1 MLRSANFFTRAFSL
15 TIATISVLLLAPKT
29 QAADQVVF
37 RYGIFRQRL
46 AVPELTDFAETG
58 ETSPVLGRYLKRANS
73 DPASVRQVLT
83 QPIDINRNLLD
94 QALNNP
100 AADRLLDELGKMI
113 QTPNNN
119 GNREAL
125 RTALMRSTEQD
136 NRLTLMEVVQNYP
149 TGEIH
154 LDVKRAIKTYN
165 QLAEYQEPLRQAI
178 DKASEV
184 RRILENQGI
193 TLPKFLK

>member
-1 MLRSANFFTRAFSL
+1 MLRSKTCLTQAFSFA
-15 TIATISVLLLAPKT
+15 IATLSVLFLAPQA
-29 QAADQVVF
+29 QAAEQVVF

-58 ETSPVLGRYLKRANS
+58 ETSRVLGRYLQRANGNPES
-73 DPASVRQVLT
+73 IRRVLN

-94 QALNNP
+94 TALNNP
-100 AADRLLDELGKMI
+100 AADRLLDELGRMI

-125 RTALMRSTEQD
+125 RTAMLRSTEKD
-136 NRLTLMEVVQNYP
+136 NRLTLLEVIQNYP
-149 TGEIH
+149 TNEIH

-178 DKASEV
+178 DKADEV
-184 RRILENQGI
+184 RRALEKQGI

>member
-1 MLRSANFFTRAFSL
+1 MLRSKTSLTQAFSL
-15 TIATISVLLLAPKT
+15 AIATLSVLLFAPPTLA
-29 QAADQVVF
+29 AEEVVF

-58 ETSPVLGRYLKRANS
+58 ETSRVLGRYLQKANS
-73 DPASVRQVLT
+73 NPESVRHVLT

-94 QALNNP
+94 TALNNP
-100 AADRLLDELGKMI
+100 AADKLLDELGKMI
-113 QTPNNN
+113 QTPNDK

-125 RTALMRSTEQD
+125 RTALIRSTEND
-136 NRLTLMEVVQNYP
+136 NRLTLMEVIQNYP
-149 TGEIH
+149 TDEIH

-178 DKASEV
+178 EKASEV

>member
-1 MLRSANFFTRAFSL
+1 MLRSKPSLTQAISL

-29 QAADQVVF
+29 QAAEEVVF

-46 AVPELTDFAETG
+46 AVPELTNFAETG
-58 ETSPVLGRYLKRANS
+58 ETSRVLSRYLKKANG
-73 DPASVRQVLT
+73 DPESIRHVLT

-94 QALNNP
+94 RALNNP
-100 AADRLLDELGKMI
+100 AADQLLDELGKMI
-113 QTPNNN
+113 QTPNDN

-125 RTALMRSTEQD
+125 RTALLRSAEQD
-136 NRLTLMEVVQNYP
+136 NQVTLLEVIQNYP
-149 TGEIH
+149 TDEIH

-165 QLAEYQEPLRQAI
+165 QLAEYQEPLRQVI